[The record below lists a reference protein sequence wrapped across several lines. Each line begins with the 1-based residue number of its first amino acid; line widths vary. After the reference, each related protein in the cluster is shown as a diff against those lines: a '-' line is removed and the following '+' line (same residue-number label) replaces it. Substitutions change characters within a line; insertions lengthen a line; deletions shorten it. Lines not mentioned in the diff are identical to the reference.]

1 MTTYEIDD
9 FNGRDTTSKIKIRI
23 DEMNLPDCQD
33 FIIKIDF
40 EKFEKNE
47 IKKSLLQKMSYTPMI
62 NEKQKICINCH
73 KDIIIRN
80 SAGDVLFP
88 NKQEILLK
96 QQVMRNSTISCIKK
110 NFIHY
115 NSLPRMQLKY
125 LGKIK
130 NEINKIIFKKII
142 TIRYLE
148 CN

>member
-1 MTTYEIDD
+1 
-9 FNGRDTTSKIKIRI
+9 
-23 DEMNLPDCQD
+23 
-33 FIIKIDF
+33 
-40 EKFEKNE
+40 
-47 IKKSLLQKMSYTPMI
+47 MI
-62 NEKQKICINCH
+62 NEKQMICINCH
-73 KDIIIRN
+73 KDIIICN

-88 NKQEILLK
+88 NKQEISLK
-96 QQVMRNSTISCIKK
+96 QQVTRNSTISCIKK

-125 LGKIK
+125 LEKIK